1 MCVSSPTPASGQA
14 RLGWS
19 SLDSYSCRPHLLAF
33 PLFLCRCGLG
43 GGVCFPGD
51 GLGTGSW
58 ARTSFITLL
67 AFALLGRR
75 RERWGSTCVP
85 WSPGLG
91 LAEHSAG
98 RSCHHCTCH
107 CCPGGHVCGC
117 PHAGTRSACFPSF
130 TQLTIFCKTQEE
142 RPPGSLC

>member
-19 SLDSYSCRPHLLAF
+19 SLDSYSCRPHLLAL

-85 WSPGLG
+85 WSQAWGLRSTALEG
-91 LAEHSAG
+91 PVITAPVTVALGALSAAVHMLGHAPPAFPVLHS
-98 RSCHHCTCH
+98 
-107 CCPGGHVCGC
+107 
-117 PHAGTRSACFPSF
+117 
-130 TQLTIFCKTQEE
+130 
-142 RPPGSLC
+142 